1 MIEFPFSEWLPMVRA
16 RKVLGL
22 VSGFAL
28 FFGFAAGGFDFEAR
42 AVQGQ
47 EPAGGQASVTPSGDD
62 LAAAQQEYEQALTE
76 LRRLTKEATRARVAY
91 QTGTREESDRHRRD
105 WDAAMEAGERQR
117 GVLEAAALRFIS
129 LSPKPSKELVEL
141 VNQIHGSYVLGG
153 RWSKAA
159 KVAEYLR
166 VLLAEDDGFLSRDA
180 VAAISSN
187 QFAAAAKFR
196 ATYGHLISNMPKEA
210 QQLYSTLPEL
220 QEKYN
225 REQKFLDQDAAG
237 EPLPRV
243 VLKTTKGRIEL
254 ELFENQAPD
263 TVGNFIYL
271 VESGFYTNHNFH
283 RVISGFMAQT
293 GGYGTDKLSRDPGYT
308 IFDEFELA
316 EARHHFQGYVSMAN
330 ASVPQSASSQ
340 FFFTLVP
347 TPHLDGKHTVFGRII
362 SGQDVVESLVKTHE
376 VNREGEEKEIPGVI
390 PDYIISAEVIRKR
403 DHEYKPRKAQ

>member
-1 MIEFPFSEWLPMVRA
+1 MTIFSDRA
-16 RKVLGL
+16 RLALTSAVAALTLGL
-22 VSGFAL
+22 PIAGPSFEFGRVSLAQDSSSVPASSVPASSTQGD
-28 FFGFAAGGFDFEAR
+28 AG
-42 AVQGQ
+42 
-47 EPAGGQASVTPSGDD
+47 
-62 LAAAQQEYEQALTE
+62 LAAAQQEYEQALAE
-76 LRRLTKEATRARVAY
+76 LRRLTKDATRARVAY
-91 QTGTREESDRHRRD
+91 QTGTREESEQHRRD

-117 GVLEAAALRFIS
+117 GVLEQAAIRVLS
-129 LSPKPSKELVEL
+129 LSPKPSKELLEL

-153 RWSKAA
+153 RWSKAE
-159 KVAEYLR
+159 KVAGVLR
-166 VLLAEDDGFLSRDA
+166 GPLASDEGFLSRDA
-180 VAAISSN
+180 IAAISSN
-187 QFAAAAKFR
+187 HFAEAASFR
-196 ATYGHLISNMPKEA
+196 STYGHLISEMPKEA
-210 QQLYSTLPEL
+210 QQLFVSLPEL
-220 QEKYN
+220 QSKYS
-225 REQKFLDQDAAG
+225 REQKLLEQDAAG

-254 ELFENQAPD
+254 ELFENEAPD
-263 TVGNFIYL
+263 TVGNFIQL
-271 VESGFYTNHNFH
+271 VESGFYTNLNFH

-293 GGYGTDKLSRDPGYT
+293 GGYGTDKLTRDPGYT

-362 SGQDVVESLVKTHE
+362 SGQDVLESLVKTHE
-376 VNREGEEKEIPGVI
+376 VDREGEEKEVPGVT